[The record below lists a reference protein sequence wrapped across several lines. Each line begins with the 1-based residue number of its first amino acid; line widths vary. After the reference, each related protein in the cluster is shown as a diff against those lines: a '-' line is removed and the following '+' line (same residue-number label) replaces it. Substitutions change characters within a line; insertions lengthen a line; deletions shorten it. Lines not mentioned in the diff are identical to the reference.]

1 MLFLRKSSKL
11 MTVVLFLSLALA
23 MVLDASIHSPLS
35 NMTNNGKAMTV
46 ATDSGHTEVLE
57 AGFWGDLWE
66 TVKKV
71 VAFSYCIIDTSP
83 SSWGEE
89 CWPIWQ

>member
-1 MLFLRKSSKL
+1 MLLFRKTSKL
-11 MTVVLFLSLALA
+11 MTITLFLSLAVA
-23 MVLDASIHSPLS
+23 IVLDTAIHSPLG
-35 NMTNNGKAMTV
+35 NITNDGDSMTV
-46 ATDSGHTEVLE
+46 AMDSGHTEVLE

-66 TVKKV
+66 RIKKV
-71 VAFSYCIIDTSP
+71 IAFSYCIIDTSP

>member
-1 MLFLRKSSKL
+1 MIL
-11 MTVVLFLSLALA
+11 VLFLSLAFA
-23 MVLDASIHSPLS
+23 MVLDAIIHSPLG
-35 NMTNNGKAMTV
+35 NITNDGDSMTV
-46 ATDSGHTEVLE
+46 ATDSGHTEVSK

-71 VAFSYCIIDTSP
+71 VEFSYCIIDTSP